1 MSDLKK
7 IIHEI
12 RNGKSLSIRTLQQIV
27 EMDKEEIMKILICYN
42 ETLGILQETFEFLNT
57 KNPVG
62 RPEGLFLF

>member
-12 RNGKSLSIRTLQQIV
+12 LNGNSLSISTLQQIV

-42 ETLGILQETFEFLNT
+42 ETLGILRENLSYLNT
-57 KNPVG
+57 NS
-62 RPEGLFLF
+62 